1 MRRNGSAP
9 LSPSR
14 SQSGR
19 IARAVWRQLIE
30 RVYPRLDGTPALE
43 GEPFQADYPMVP
55 YARSK
60 RFGWTHYG
68 VMIPDLP
75 APHRF
80 FSIMSIIGTPG
91 ALAFDTDHA
100 LVDTPRRN
108 ATLVSGTAATHPAHF
123 AGYSIERDCEFADD
137 GKLIRFG
144 SEVEIQGSYP
154 EFQVLAT
161 YAGLRL
167 SIALHATDKV
177 TWFLKTPVY
186 DHLSLLCEYDGTL
199 EFQGERTIVA
209 GLCTYEYAAC
219 PSPYLLRD
227 RPLAKRAKAPLDFF
241 TYQIINLA
249 EDGLQILLAQIRI
262 AGYLAVNKV
271 YVRGL
276 DAYNRT
282 WCDADVSFDV
292 AQYREPAERTPDG
305 RRMSLPERFA
315 WTVRDAGRDLLRIEA
330 VADTPYTYGLGSGY
344 VGGYRYEGSFRGRPI
359 GGRGYIE
366 YIDRRDE

>member
-1 MRRNGSAP
+1 MS
-9 LSPSR
+9 SPKPETR
-14 SQSGR
+14 SKSGR
-19 IARAVWRQLIE
+19 LTRATWRQLIE
-30 RVYPRLDGTPALE
+30 RVYPRFDGTPALE
-43 GEPFQADYPMVP
+43 GRPFAHDYPMVP

-68 VMIPDLP
+68 VMIPELP

-80 FSIMSIIGTPG
+80 FSIMSIIGATG
-91 ALAFDTDHA
+91 ARAFDTDRA
-100 LVDTPRRN
+100 YLDTPRRS
-108 ATLVSGTAATHPAHF
+108 ATCVSGTAATHPAHF
-123 AGYSIERDCEFADD
+123 AGYSVERDCEFADD

-144 SEVEIQGSYP
+144 DEVEIQGAYP
-154 EFQVLAT
+154 EFRVEAH

-186 DHLSLLCEYDGTL
+186 DHLSLLCEYEGAL
-199 EFQGERTIVA
+199 EYQGDRTIVA

-227 RPLAKRAKAPLDFF
+227 RALPDRAKLPLDFF
-241 TYQIINLA
+241 TYQIVNLA
-249 EDGLQILLAQIRI
+249 EDGLQLLLSQVRV
-262 AGYLAVNKV
+262 AGNLAVNKV

-276 DAYNRT
+276 DAYTRT
-282 WCDADVSFDV
+282 WKDAQVRFDV
-292 AQYREPAERTPDG
+292 MQYREPAERTPDG
-305 RRMSLPERFA
+305 RSMALPERFA
-315 WTVRDAGRDLLRIEA
+315 WTVRDAGCEVLRIEA
-330 VADTPYTYGLGSGY
+330 VADTPYTYGLGSGFM
-344 VGGYRYEGSFRGRPI
+344 GGYRYEGTFRDRTI

>member
-1 MRRNGSAP
+1 MAPSFESA
-9 LSPSR
+9 SR

-19 IARAVWRQLIE
+19 VARALWRQLIR

-43 GEPFQADYPMVP
+43 GQPFQADYPMVP
-55 YARSK
+55 YTHSR

-100 LVDTPRRN
+100 RVDTPRRS
-108 ATLVSGTAATHPAHF
+108 ATVVSGTAATHPAHF
-123 AGYSIERDCEFADD
+123 AGYSIERDCEIADD

-144 SEVEIQGSYP
+144 AEVEIQGAYP
-154 EFQVLAT
+154 EFHVSAT

-199 EFQGERTIVA
+199 EFDGERTIVA

-227 RPLAKRAKAPLDFF
+227 RPLGNAAKAPLDFF

-249 EDGLQILLAQIRI
+249 EDGLQLLLTQIRI
-262 AGYLAVNKV
+262 AGNLAVNKV

-276 DAYNRT
+276 DEYNHT
-282 WCDADVSFDV
+282 WRDADVSFDV

-305 RRMSLPERFA
+305 RHMALPERFA
-315 WTVRDAGRDLLRIEA
+315 WTVHDAGSEVLRIEA
-330 VADTPYTYGLGSGY
+330 VADTPYTYGLGTGF
-344 VGGYRYEGSFRGRPI
+344 VGGYRYEGIFRGRPI

-366 YIDRRDE
+366 YIDRRDQ

>member
-1 MRRNGSAP
+1 MPASE
-9 LSPSR
+9 SR

-19 IARAVWRQLIE
+19 VARAAWRQLIQ
-30 RVYPRLDGTPALE
+30 RVYPRFDGTPALE
-43 GEPFQADYPMVP
+43 GQPFQADYPMVP

-108 ATLVSGTAATHPAHF
+108 ATAVSGTAATHPAHF

-144 SEVEIQGSYP
+144 SELEIQGTYP
-154 EFQVLAT
+154 EFTVLAT
-161 YAGLRL
+161 FAGLRL
-167 SIALHATDKV
+167 SIDLHATDKV

-199 EFQGERTIVA
+199 EYAGERTIVA
-209 GLCTYEYAAC
+209 GMCTYEYAAC

-227 RPLAKRAKAPLDFF
+227 RPLAKGAKLPIDFF

-249 EDGLQILLAQIRI
+249 EDGVQLLLTQVRV
-262 AGYLAVNKV
+262 AGTLAVNKV

-276 DAYNRT
+276 DAFTRT
-282 WCDADVSFDV
+282 WKDAEVGFDV
-292 AQYREPAERTPDG
+292 VQYRDPPERTPDG
-305 RRMSLPERFA
+305 RRMELPERFA
-315 WTVRDAGRDLLRIEA
+315 WTVREAGREVLRIEA
-330 VADTPYTYGLGSGY
+330 VADTPSTYGLGSGY
-344 VGGYRYEGSFRGRPI
+344 VGGYRYEGAFRGRPI

-366 YIDRRDE
+366 YIDRRDQ

>member
-1 MRRNGSAP
+1 MRKKATAAP
-9 LSPSR
+9 DPRSPSR

-19 IARAVWRQLIE
+19 VARAVWRQMIE

-43 GEPFQADYPMVP
+43 GQPFQADYPMVP

-108 ATLVSGTAATHPAHF
+108 ATAVSGTAATSPAHF
-123 AGYSIERDCEFADD
+123 SGYSIERDCEIADD

-154 EFQVLAT
+154 EFRVLAS

-167 SIALHATDKV
+167 DIALHATDKV

-199 EFQGERTIVA
+199 EYEGERTIVA

-227 RPLAKRAKAPLDFF
+227 KPLPRAAKAPLDFF

-249 EDGLQILLAQIRI
+249 EDGVQLLLTQIRI
-262 AGYLAVNKV
+262 AGNLAVNKV

-282 WCDADVSFDV
+282 WKDDQVRFEVS
-292 AQYREPAERTPDG
+292 QYREEP
-305 RRMSLPERFA
+305 
-315 WTVRDAGRDLLRIEA
+315 
-330 VADTPYTYGLGSGY
+330 
-344 VGGYRYEGSFRGRPI
+344 
-359 GGRGYIE
+359 
-366 YIDRRDE
+366 

>member
-1 MRRNGSAP
+1 MRNGPSDPPQA
-9 LSPSR
+9 SR
-14 SQSGR
+14 SRSGR
-19 IARAVWRQLIE
+19 VARAVWRQLIR
-30 RVYPRLDGTPALE
+30 RVYPRFDATPALD
-43 GEPFQADYPMVP
+43 GQPFPADYPMVP
-55 YARSK
+55 YARSR

-100 LVDTPRRN
+100 RVDTPRCS
-108 ATLVSGTAATHPAHF
+108 ATLLSGTAATHPAHF
-123 AGYSIERDCEFADD
+123 AGYSIERDCELADD

-144 SEVEIQGSYP
+144 SEVEIHGSYP
-154 EFQVLAT
+154 EFRVLAT

-167 SIALHATDKV
+167 SIALHATDTV

-199 EFQGERTIVA
+199 EYQGERTLVA

-227 RPLAKRAKAPLDFF
+227 RALPDRAKTPLEFF
-241 TYQIINLA
+241 TYQILNLA
-249 EDGLQILLAQIRI
+249 EDGVQILLTQIRI
-262 AGYLAVNKV
+262 AGTLAVNKV
-271 YVRGL
+271 YVRGI
-276 DAYNRT
+276 DAYTRT
-282 WCDADVSFDV
+282 YRDDDVRFDV
-292 AQYREPAERTPDG
+292 AQYRAPPERTPDG
-305 RRMSLPERFA
+305 RSMELPERFS
-315 WTVRDAGRDLLRIEA
+315 WTVRDAGGELLRIEA
-330 VADTPYTYGLGSGY
+330 VADTPYTYGLGTGY
-344 VGGYRYEGSFRGRPI
+344 VGGYRYEGRFRGRTI
-359 GGRGYIE
+359 SGRGYIE